1 MKKKIVSTALAASL
15 VVGSL
20 AGIPVNALSTV
31 EALSKIQAAQES
43 KSSIIWLE
51 NKNKQIHAALNAE
64 ERSVVDATYNSTVT
78 SVTYASYGDIVDPIW
93 EVIPNELKK
102 DAVTK
107 ENVFGIYKQL
117 KLFALGDEQALGA
130 LSTTYDKVL
139 QQAAKD
145 AGLTAGL
152 TKADYEDLAAK
163 VKGNFLKEF
172 QSKEIAALLSNPANI
187 GKNFNAKLQKVVV
200 SAIAESDKFNAIA
213 KTYKLDW
220 NTVGEA
226 DKQLAA
232 RVSTYNEAVESL
244 AVAAV
249 RAHSNLIGNDA
260 KEGTNV
266 VLSVYGAVYGNVT
279 GSVYTDVYGGVTTV
293 TYSDYKDY
301 IELKLDEKKSAGV
314 KLEGG
319 TLKTTDKKD
328 GVAYV
333 TAYIRKAG
341 TAFRGDEIL
350 FSNVQIPVR
359 YIAPG
364 SNNGGNNG
372 GGFYPGGGGG
382 GSNISD
388 GVLIDYNNYFKEL
401 EKQLAALKSRLASAV
416 STEEKNRVL
425 DELNALLNKSFAEV
439 TKLNVKRF
447 VVVKDGVAT
456 LKLTDSDLKNYVNE
470 VETQFKKW
478 AGLFKNVKSDITIPS
493 FALTLDAGTHD
504 VKKYHVS
511 LSKALQEHFKS
522 KQAADVSVLTNS
534 LRTTLNVASLQE
546 DVEWKTTSR
555 QENRF
560 NNSPIVASDVYK
572 YEYVLKDG
580 KTLPSGAIKATLPL
594 SSSFKLPS
602 RALVVAAAGGS
613 SVKPVNGNY
622 EYALKNG
629 SEELAITGRS
639 VSYIDISKVR
649 AWAGPKIDFISALG
663 IMEGVGNNRFAP
675 KAHTTRGE
683 VAKMFVLGFDLKE
696 KEGSKTFTDVSSSK
710 WYAKYIRA
718 AADQGILSGYPNGTF
733 RPEAKIS
740 RAEFAAIAVRL
751 LQQKNGWQDVA
762 NPDQVLKQFKDYKSI
777 HPSLKA
783 DVALAVEKG
792 ILVGDKGK
800 LKPNDSTNRA
810 ESAVI
815 LYRLLN
821 K

>member
-20 AGIPVNALSTV
+20 AGIPVNALSTA

-43 KSSIIWLE
+43 KSPIIWLE
-51 NKNKQIHAALNAE
+51 NKSKQIHGALNDK
-64 ERSVVDATYNSTVT
+64 ERSVVKATYNNVT
-78 SVTYASYGDIVDPIW
+78 SATYATYGEVVDPIW
-93 EVIPNELKK
+93 NVIPSDLKK

-117 KLFALGDEQALGA
+117 KLFALGDPQALGA

-145 AGLTAGL
+145 AGLQSGL

-172 QSKEIAALLSNPANI
+172 QSKEIAALLSNPADI

-200 SAIAESDKFNAIA
+200 SAIAESDKFSAIA

-220 NTVGEA
+220 NTVGAA
-226 DKQLAA
+226 DKQLASK
-232 RVSTYNEAVESL
+232 VTTYNEAVESL

-249 RAHSNLIGNDA
+249 RAHANLIGKDTN
-260 KEGTNV
+260 EGTNV

-279 GSVYTDVYGGVTTV
+279 ESVYTDVYGGVTTV
-293 TYSDYKDY
+293 TYSDYNRY
-301 IELKLDEKKSAGV
+301 IELKLDENKSTGV

-319 TLKTTDKKD
+319 TLKTTGNKD

-341 TAFRGDEIL
+341 TAFRGDEVL

-364 SNNGGNNG
+364 SNNGGG
-372 GGFYPGGGGG
+372 GYLPGGGGG
-382 GSNISD
+382 SISD

-447 VVVKDGVAT
+447 VVVKDGVAI
-456 LKLTDSDLKNYVNE
+456 LKLTDNDLRSYVNE

-478 AGLFKNVKSDITIPS
+478 ADLFKNVKSDITIPA
-493 FALTLDAGTHD
+493 FALTLDAGSHD

-511 LSKALQEHFKS
+511 LSKALQELFKS
-522 KQAADVSVLTNS
+522 KQAADVSVLTNG
-534 LRTTLNVASLQE
+534 LRATLNVASLQE

-572 YEYVLKDG
+572 YEFSLKDS
-580 KTLPSGAIKATLPL
+580 KQLPSGAVKATLPL

-602 RALVVAAAGGS
+602 RALVVAAAGS
-613 SVKPVNGNY
+613 TAVKPVNGNY
-622 EYALKNG
+622 EYAIKNG
-629 SEELAITGRS
+629 NEELAITGRS
-639 VSYIDISKVR
+639 VSYNDISKVR

-663 IMEGVGNNRFAP
+663 IMEGVGSNRFAP
-675 KAHTTRGE
+675 KAPTTRGE

-718 AADQGILSGYPNGTF
+718 AADQGILSGYPGGTF
-733 RPEAKIS
+733 KPEAKIS
-740 RAEFAAIAVRL
+740 RAEFAATAVRL
-751 LQQKNGWQDVA
+751 LQQKHGWKDVTD
-762 NPDQVLKQFKDYKSI
+762 PDQVLKKFKDYKSI

>member
-20 AGIPVNALSTV
+20 AGIPVNAMSTA
-31 EALSKIQAAQES
+31 EALSKIQATQAS
-43 KSSIIWLE
+43 KSPIIWLE
-51 NKNKQIHAALNAE
+51 NKSKQIHGALNDK
-64 ERSVVDATYNSTVT
+64 ERSVVRATYESVSTVT
-78 SVTYASYGDIVDPIW
+78 YSTYGSVVDPIW
-93 EVIPNELKK
+93 NSIPTEYKK

-117 KLFALGDEQALGA
+117 KLFALGDAQALGA

-145 AGLTAGL
+145 AGLANGL

-172 QSKEIAALLSNPANI
+172 QGKDFAVLLSNPAEI
-187 GKNFNAKLQKVVV
+187 GKSFNTKLQKVVQ
-200 SAIAESDKFNAIA
+200 SAIAESDKFSAIA
-213 KTYKLDW
+213 ETYKFDW
-220 NTVGEA
+220 SAVNEA
-226 DKQLAA
+226 DKQLASK
-232 RVSTYNEAVESL
+232 VSTYNEAIESL

-249 RAHSNLIGNDA
+249 RAHANLIGNDT

-266 VLSVYGAVYGNVT
+266 VLSVYGAVYGSVT
-279 GSVYTDVYGGVTTV
+279 ESVYTNVYSTVSQV
-293 TYSDYKDY
+293 TYSDYNRY
-301 IELKLDEKKSAGV
+301 IELKLENNSTGV
-314 KLEGG
+314 KLENG

-341 TAFRGDEIL
+341 TAFSGDEVL
-350 FSNVQIPVR
+350 FSNVSIPVR

-364 SNNGGNNG
+364 SNNNNG
-372 GGFYPGGGGG
+372 GGFYPGGPGGGG
-382 GSNISD
+382 GSISD

-456 LKLTDSDLKNYVNE
+456 LKLTDSDLKSYVNE

-478 AGLFKNVKSDITIPS
+478 AGLFKNVKSDITIPA

-511 LSKALQEHFKS
+511 LSKALQELFKS
-522 KQAADVSVLTNS
+522 KQAADVSVLTNG
-534 LRTTLNVASLQE
+534 LRTTLHVASLQE

-555 QENRF
+555 QETRF

-572 YEYVLKDG
+572 YEFVLKDG
-580 KTLPSGAIKATLPL
+580 KQLPSGAVKATLPL

-602 RALVVAAAGGS
+602 RALVVAAAGS
-613 SVKPVNGNY
+613 TAVKPVNGNY
-622 EYALKNG
+622 EYAIKNG
-629 SEELAITGRS
+629 NEELAITGRS
-639 VSYIDISKVR
+639 VSYNDISKVR

-663 IMEGVGNNRFAP
+663 IMEGVGSNRFAP
-675 KAHTTRGE
+675 KAQTTRGE

-718 AADQGILSGYPNGTF
+718 AADQGILSGYPGGTF
-733 RPEAKIS
+733 KPEAKIS
-740 RAEFAAIAVRL
+740 RAEFAATAVRL
-751 LQQKNGWQDVA
+751 LQQKHGWKDVA
-762 NPDQVLKQFKDYKSI
+762 DPDQVLKQFKDYKSI

>member
-20 AGIPVNALSTV
+20 AGIPVNALSTAEV
-31 EALSKIQAAQES
+31 LSKVQAAQES
-43 KSSIIWLE
+43 KSPIIWLE
-51 NKNKQIHAALNAE
+51 NKNKQIHAALSAE
-64 ERSVVDATYNSTVT
+64 EASVVKATYNSTVT
-78 SVTYASYGDIVDPIW
+78 SVTYATYQGVVDPIW
-93 EVIPNELKK
+93 NSIPEKYRDKGDL
-102 DAVTK
+102 TK

-117 KLFALGDEQALGA
+117 KLFALGDPQALGA

-139 QQAAKD
+139 QQAALD
-145 AGLTAGL
+145 AGITTGL
-152 TKADYEDLAAK
+152 SKADYEDLAAK

-172 QSKEIAALLSNPANI
+172 QSKEIAELLRNPADI
-187 GKNFNAKLQKVVV
+187 GKNFNAKLQKVVQ
-200 SAIAESDKFNAIA
+200 SAIKESDKFNAIA
-213 KTYKLDW
+213 NTYKLDW
-220 NTVGEA
+220 STVNEA

-232 RVSTYNEAVESL
+232 KVSTYNKAVESL

-249 RAHSNLIGNDA
+249 RAHANLIGNDT

-279 GSVYTDVYGGVTTV
+279 ESVYTDVYSGVTTV
-293 TYSDYKDY
+293 TYSDYNRY
-301 IELKLDEKKSAGV
+301 LELDLDENKSTGV

-319 TLKTTDKKD
+319 TLKTTGNKD
-328 GVAYV
+328 GVAVV
-333 TAYIRKAG
+333 TAYIRKTG
-341 TAFRGDEIL
+341 SFSGNEVL

-364 SNNGGNNG
+364 SNNGNNPG
-372 GGFYPGGGGG
+372 GGYFPGGGGG
-382 GSNISD
+382 SISD

-401 EKQLAALKSRLASAV
+401 EKQLAALKSRLTSAV

-511 LSKALQEHFKS
+511 LSKSLQEHFKS

-534 LRTTLNVASLQE
+534 LRTTSNVASLQQ

-572 YEYVLKDG
+572 YEFVLKDG
-580 KTLPSGAIKATLPL
+580 KTLPSGAVKATLPL
-594 SSSFKLPS
+594 STSFKLPS
-602 RALVVAAAGGS
+602 RALVVAAVGGTA
-613 SVKPVNGNY
+613 VKPVNGSY
-622 EYALKNG
+622 EYALKSGN
-629 SEELAITGRS
+629 EELAITGRS
-639 VSYIDISKVR
+639 VSYNDISKVR

-663 IMEGVGNNRFAP
+663 IMEGVGSNRFAP
-675 KAHTTRGE
+675 KSPTTRGE

-733 RPEAKIS
+733 RPDTKIS

-762 NPDQVLKQFKDYKSI
+762 NPDQVLKQYKDYKSI